1 MHALDNFHI
10 TTSTKDSA
18 NTRSLLRFHKALRE
32 AAITAPQFVPR
43 LSALVEENAH
53 FSNEKDGD
61 NIFENYLISLKTSQ
75 SYAISFD
82 KDEEK
87 ATKIQNWFNKIETDL
102 QGLFEDTQLKLRFD
116 STEGKF
122 YLHQDMKD
130 KFTFQTLSSGYS
142 SILRIYADLIM
153 RIEMWE
159 LTPESIEGIVF
170 IDEID
175 AHLHVS
181 LQKQI
186 LRFF

>member
-1 MHALDNFHI
+1 M
-10 TTSTKDSA
+10 
-18 NTRSLLRFHKALRE
+18 
-32 AAITAPQFVPR
+32 PR